1 MVSISWK
8 HTVSQ
13 TLQQTP
19 DTEGNLCS
27 NNSHLM
33 STYHMMVTVL
43 RILHTLHHLRSLRQ
57 LMRKILLLFSL

>member
-8 HTVSQ
+8 GTVST

-33 STYHMMVTVL
+33 STHYMTVAA
-43 RILHTLHHLRSLRQ
+43 LHGLCT
-57 LMRKILLLFSL
+57 

>member
-1 MVSISWK
+1 MIPISWK
-8 HTVSQ
+8 HTVSK

-19 DTEGNLCS
+19 DTEGNSCC

-33 STYHMMVTVL
+33 STYYVMVTVL
-43 RILHTLHHLRSLRQ
+43 HILHTLHHLRSLQQ